1 MGHPQPS
8 PVEARSNASFD
19 ALMWALSRPGLVQQL
34 PEAGMLGIIEALID
48 RECRVFAETDAV
60 KTAAE
65 RAGAE
70 LVDVPMA
77 DHVFVEKLTELSLLD
92 RLSLGSDLY
101 PDTGATLIAP
111 AQLGTGPALRLSGPG
126 VDGSL
131 SICIGGV
138 PAPFWTRRRD
148 VMRYPMGFELFLI
161 DGNNVVGFPR
171 STSVEVL

>member
-1 MGHPQPS
+1 
-8 PVEARSNASFD
+8 
-19 ALMWALSRPGLVQQL
+19 
-34 PEAGMLGIIEALID
+34 MLGVIEALID
-48 RECRVFAETDAV
+48 RECRVFAEADAV

-65 RAGAE
+65 RGGAE

-77 DHVFVEKLTELSLLD
+77 DHVFVEKLTDFSLLD

-101 PDTGATLIAP
+101 PDTGATLIAA
-111 AQLGTGPALRLSGPG
+111 AQIGTGPALRLSGPG

-131 SICIGGV
+131 SIFIGGV
-138 PAPFWTRRRD
+138 PSPFWTRCRD